1 MPWLLIINTLTNVL
15 AELFFESVCII
26 LYFGAKIE
34 HFSES
39 PNFFAI
45 LFAYVANDS
54 VTDDRMTLRTVGM
67 LDDRVYNNY
76 IIIGFIFVGM
86 RWLIVILSSVIVM
99 GDDEIMRRLTDFHRL
114 RRGEFWLWRENF
126 VPLHCQQRGRLRAA
140 IKEKNCEN

>member
-1 MPWLLIINTLTNVL
+1 MPWLLIINTLTMLQRYGVL
-15 AELFFESVCII
+15 LKV
-26 LYFGAKIE
+26 
-34 HFSES
+34 
-39 PNFFAI
+39 PNNFAI

-114 RRGEFWLWRENF
+114 RRGEFWL
-126 VPLHCQQRGRLRAA
+126 
-140 IKEKNCEN
+140 